1 MPIPLTTP
9 LTSKSKRVAIGAG
22 NSERNGTYF
31 GRLTSLGEAICR
43 GPTIAGDESGG
54 TGVAAAAGAGLP
66 AAAGE
71 APGVADPGPPEP
83 SAHALCSQA
92 IMTVRSNIE
101 ATLLTAHRPPRF
113 PMFNL
118 ISLVQCACWMIGHEK
133 PYDTGVRAVQS
144 SSMPL

>member
-1 MPIPLTTP
+1 MPIPLTMP

-31 GRLTSLGEAICR
+31 GRFTSLGEAISN
-43 GPTIAGDESGG
+43 GPVIAGVVSGG
-54 TGVAAAAGAGLP
+54 TGVAAATGAGVP

-71 APGVADPGPPEP
+71 APGVADAGPPEL

-92 IMTVRSNIE
+92 IMMVRSSIE
-101 ATLLTAHRPPRF
+101 TILPTAHRPPRF
-113 PMFNL
+113 SMFNL
-118 ISLVQCACWMIGHEK
+118 ISLVHCACWIIGHRK
-133 PYDTGVRAVQS
+133 PYDAGVRAVQS

>member
-22 NSERNGTYF
+22 NSERSGTYF
-31 GRLTSLGEAICR
+31 GRLISLGDAICN
-43 GPTIAGDESGG
+43 GPTMVGDVSGG
-54 TGVAAAAGAGLP
+54 TGVAAAAGAGVP

-71 APGVADPGPPEP
+71 APGVADAAP

-92 IMTVRSNIE
+92 IMTVRSSIE
-101 ATLLTAHRPPRF
+101 TILPTAHRPPRF

-118 ISLVQCACWMIGHEK
+118 ISLVQ
-133 PYDTGVRAVQS
+133 
-144 SSMPL
+144 